1 MRCESLGGPQFETH
15 CETRRMKI
23 ASALDTRLHTGAGGH
38 HRQPPREVAEPGDER
53 RNTAL
58 TAPPQRE
65 HPAPSPPAER
75 CVTSG
80 ACRLATLAHP
90 NLRV

>member
-1 MRCESLGGPQFETH
+1 
-15 CETRRMKI
+15 
-23 ASALDTRLHTGAGGH
+23 
-38 HRQPPREVAEPGDER
+38 VAEPGDER